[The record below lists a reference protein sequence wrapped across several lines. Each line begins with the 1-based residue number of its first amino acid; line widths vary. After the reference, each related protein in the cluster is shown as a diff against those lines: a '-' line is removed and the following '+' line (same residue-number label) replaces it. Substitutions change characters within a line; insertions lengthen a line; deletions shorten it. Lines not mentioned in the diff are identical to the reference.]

1 MVECCR
7 VPEFYYGSC
16 EVRGGT
22 WGELLECP
30 EIHSDSGHLIE
41 GFCESGTDYACNGH
55 ASEVR
60 ARIVTTVYT
69 ASHRSSVARATSRA
83 SWWEAP
89 GSAPGSLA
97 EVSGPLWVI
106 ITNYSHCKAL

>member
-30 EIHSDSGHLIE
+30 EIHSESGHLVE
-41 GFCESGTDYACNGH
+41 GFCESGTNYACNGH
-55 ASEVR
+55 ASEVKMIR
-60 ARIVTTVYT
+60 TFLAFLPDKRNV
-69 ASHRSSVARATSRA
+69 HLLL
-83 SWWEAP
+83 
-89 GSAPGSLA
+89 SLL
-97 EVSGPLWVI
+97 PLGLFCVQGLGMLAI
-106 ITNYSHCKAL
+106 C

>member
-41 GFCESGTDYACNGH
+41 GFCESGTNYACNGH

-69 ASHRSSVARATSRA
+69 DCTHPCLT
-83 SWWEAP
+83 
-89 GSAPGSLA
+89 
-97 EVSGPLWVI
+97 
-106 ITNYSHCKAL
+106 